1 MATGRNA
8 PTRVR
13 GRSVQQQG
21 TIFKRRSRL
30 FHPGVFYLA
39 YAVASLLAAA
49 ASTVAAGFRWG
60 GAQLPLLLLLLVA
73 ALRFRRLGY
82 RRPLFGAAA
91 AACGALVLGI
101 ILEEQYGLAAR
112 WIATVQLVL
121 GGHMALQA
129 VRETAVQSQP
139 V

>member
-1 MATGRNA
+1 M
-8 PTRVR
+8 P
-13 GRSVQQQG
+13 
-21 TIFKRRSRL
+21 IL
-30 FHPGVFYLA
+30 LL
-39 YAVASLLAAA
+39 LLAAA
-49 ASTVAAGFRWG
+49 V
-60 GAQLPLLLLLLVA
+60 
-73 ALRFRRLGY
+73 RFRALGY

-91 AACGALVLGI
+91 AACVALVLGVV
-101 ILEEQYGLAAR
+101 LEAQYGLAAR